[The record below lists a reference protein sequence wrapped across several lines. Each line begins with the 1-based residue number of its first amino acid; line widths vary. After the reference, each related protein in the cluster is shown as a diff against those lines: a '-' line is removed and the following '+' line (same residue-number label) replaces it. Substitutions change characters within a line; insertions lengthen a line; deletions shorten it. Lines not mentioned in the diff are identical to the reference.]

1 MRRKASEEEVE
12 RAASGASKVVGGAGR
27 KANERG
33 GRALEGVL
41 QWAREDH
48 RPERQRFALRQSRV
62 DAACSSA
69 PPEVLE

>member
-33 GRALEGVL
+33 GVDGRARGRVRPAPASGVV
-41 QWAREDH
+41 RERRRAGH
-48 RPERQRFALRQSRV
+48 GRG
-62 DAACSSA
+62 
-69 PPEVLE
+69 